1 MADYATLLRDQVAL
15 TCRSVDRIFLQAYV
29 PRLQSV
35 GMVCQFLRWQR
46 GYPIPSSAAFGKIGE
61 AYVAGVHRFAK
72 QNGIP
77 VRYFAKGEKKEEIA
91 RPFIEAAA
99 AGGTGRVALIG
110 IAQEKA
116 SVWRSWPAKGQ
127 RGTAHPHMEWGRQMA
142 FINHFYFY
150 LWDPE
155 WGPAFWK
162 TNAYAPYPVWLW
174 LNGHE
179 WAKRQLAKA
188 RIGFT
193 ALDNGFRSC
202 EDPVLLQHLC
212 DRLGPGAVTGFFWRW
227 QRRLPSPFT
236 AADLRAGYVYELAFR
251 QFEVSD
257 TRVFTRPAAGRAF
270 FEGLIRDHLD
280 LGRPDQVSLVFGRP
294 VRLAG
299 PRPTPGT
306 FQTKV
311 ITDGVDPQIVCY
323 YKSSRLKQYFK
334 QHRALRTE
342 TVICDTRDFGVGRRL
357 TYENWN
363 ALRDVGE
370 HANQRL
376 CDAEAADAR
385 PAPDVATLN
394 QVTRPSLTT
403 EGQHAPALRFGDD
416 RVMAL
421 MAAITGFCHLITGF
435 DNRALTQRMRALLS
449 EDYSSRQA
457 TYDLRRLRRKQI
469 IRRIPGSHRYQLTP
483 SGRAV
488 AVLFT
493 KAYGRILGPG
503 LAALD
508 PQLPS
513 DQARRSPL
521 ALAWKDLSKELDRFI
536 THRLA
541 AA

>member
-1 MADYATLLRDQVAL
+1 MADYATLLRDHVTL

-61 AYVAGVHRFAK
+61 AFAAEVHKFAK
-72 QNGIP
+72 KNGIP
-77 VRYFAKGEKKEEIA
+77 VRHFAKGEKKEEVA
-91 RPFIEAAA
+91 RPYIRAAA
-99 AGGTGRVALIG
+99 VAGASAVALIG

-116 SVWRSWPAKGQ
+116 VVWRSWPAKGQ

-142 FINHFYFY
+142 FVNHFYFY
-150 LWDPE
+150 VWDAE

-162 TNAYAPYPVWLW
+162 TNAYAPFPVWIY

-188 RIGFT
+188 RVAFT
-193 ALDNGFRSC
+193 ELDNGFAAC
-202 EDPVLLQHLC
+202 QDPALLQRVC

-227 QRRLPSPFT
+227 FHRLPSPFT
-236 AADLRAGYVYELAFR
+236 NGDLRAGYVYELAFR

-257 TRVFTRPAAGRAF
+257 TRVFDRPAAGRTF

-280 LGRPDQVSLVFGRP
+280 LGRPDQVSLVFGRK
-294 VRLAG
+294 VQLAG

-306 FQTKV
+306 FRTTV
-311 ITDGVDPQIVCY
+311 ITRGVDPEITCY

-334 QHRALRTE
+334 EHRALRTE
-342 TVICDTRDFGVGRRL
+342 LVVCDTRDFGIGRRL
-357 TYENWN
+357 THENWN
-363 ALRDVGE
+363 ALRAAGE
-370 HANQRL
+370 HASQRL
-376 CDAEAADAR
+376 CDAEAASAM

-394 QVTRPSLTT
+394 QVTRPSVTD
-403 EGQHAPALRFGDD
+403 GQHAPALRFGDA

-421 MAAITGFCHLITGF
+421 MAAIAGFCHLIAGF
-435 DNRALTQRMRALLS
+435 DNRALAQRMRALL
-449 EDYSSRQA
+449 DPGYSARQA
-457 TYDLRRLRRKQI
+457 TYDLRRLRRKHI
-469 IRRIPGSHRYQLTP
+469 IERVPGTHRYQLTP
-483 SGRAV
+483 TGRAV

-508 PQLPS
+508 PRLPS
-513 DQARRSPL
+513 DITSRSPL
-521 ALAWKDLSKELDRFI
+521 AQAWKQLTTQLDQFI
-536 THRLA
+536 SHGLA
-541 AA
+541 PA